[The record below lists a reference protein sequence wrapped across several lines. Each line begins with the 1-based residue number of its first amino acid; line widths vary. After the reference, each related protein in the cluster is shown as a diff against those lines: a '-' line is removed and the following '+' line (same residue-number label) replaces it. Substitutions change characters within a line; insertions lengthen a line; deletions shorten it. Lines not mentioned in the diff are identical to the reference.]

1 MQASKPQISIIIEWE
16 NVKLSEM
23 GRCRE
28 MLREMA
34 KQIPDYFDKQGGVSD
49 SSPVPAAEI
58 LILYDAGAFDGG
70 FIEDIVATEIPR
82 TTRHCQWR
90 IIAAGSEGYYGLK
103 NIGSRQAQGEVLL
116 FIDSDLIPESGWIDS
131 MLSPFSDPEV
141 KVVAGHA
148 YVTPDDMLSRTFAL
162 TWFFPLRA
170 TEARISPAKG
180 FFANSVAFRREVFL
194 AHPYEV
200 IPGASRGACRLLA
213 KKLAAERIPIISNTG
228 AQASHPPPNGLKHF
242 LMRGLVQGRDDL
254 LMNQTE
260 QRAGKGTIFHSIARI
275 GKWQLKAFR
284 RIVFQ
289 RGTVGLPLYQ
299 VPFALFIAGIYGF
312 LFFTGDIATRLF
324 PAFMKSNFH
333 L

>member
-1 MQASKPQISIIIEWE
+1 MPAAKPQISIIIEWE

-23 GRCRE
+23 DRCRE
-28 MLREMA
+28 MLRAMA
-34 KQIPDYFDKQGGVSD
+34 KQIPEYFDKQPGVSASD
-49 SSPVPAAEI
+49 PVPAAEI

-70 FIEDIVATEIPR
+70 FIEDIVANEFPK
-82 TTRHCQWR
+82 TTRHCHWR

-103 NIGSRQAQGEVLL
+103 NIGSRQAQGEVLV
-116 FIDSDLIPESGWIDS
+116 FIDSDLIPEEKWLEN
-131 MLSPFSDPEV
+131 MLSPMKDPAV

-170 TEARISPAKG
+170 KEAKMSPAKG
-180 FFANSVAFRREVFL
+180 FFANSVAFQRDVFL

-213 KKLAAERIPIISNTG
+213 KKLAAEGVQILSNTG

-242 LMRGLVQGRDDL
+242 LMRAVVQGRDDL

-260 QRAGKGTIFHSIARI
+260 QRAGKGSIFHSIARI
-275 GKWQLKAFR
+275 GKWQLKALR
-284 RIVFQ
+284 RILLQ
-289 RGTVGLPLYQ
+289 HNSVGMPFYQ
-299 VPFALFIAGIYGF
+299 VPFALFIASVYGF
-312 LFFTGDIATRLF
+312 LFFMGDIATRLF
-324 PAFMKSNFH
+324 PARMKASLH
-333 L
+333 I

>member
-1 MQASKPQISIIIEWE
+1 MQVAKPKISIIIEWE

-23 GRCRE
+23 DRCRE
-28 MLREMA
+28 MLRAMA
-34 KQIPDYFDKQGGVSD
+34 IQIPEYFDKQANTSSSD
-49 SSPVPAAEI
+49 TVPSAEI

-82 TTRHCQWR
+82 GTRHCQWR

-103 NIGSRQAQGEVLL
+103 NIGSREAQGDILV
-116 FIDSDLIPESGWIDS
+116 FIDSDLIPEPKWLEN
-131 MLSPFSDPEV
+131 MLSPMQNADC

-148 YVTPDDMLSRTFAL
+148 YVTPDDMMSRTFAL

-170 TEARISPAKG
+170 SEAKISPAKG

-213 KKLAAERIPIISNTG
+213 KKLAAEGVQIISNTG
-228 AQASHPPPNGLKHF
+228 AQASHPPPNGLSHF
-242 LMRGLVQGRDDL
+242 LLRAVVQGRDDL

-260 QRAGKGTIFHSIARI
+260 QRAGKGTIFHSISRI
-275 GKWQLKAFR
+275 GKWQLKALR
-284 RIVFQ
+284 RILFQ
-289 RGTVGLPLYQ
+289 HGTVGMPFYQ
-299 VPFALFIAGIYGF
+299 VPFAMFIASVYGF
-312 LFFTGDIATRLF
+312 LFFMGDIATRLF
-324 PAFMKSNFH
+324 PKRMKSSLH
-333 L
+333 I

>member
-1 MQASKPQISIIIEWE
+1 MQVTKPRISIIIEWE

-23 GRCRE
+23 DRCRE
-28 MLREMA
+28 MLRAMA
-34 KQIPDYFDKQGGVSD
+34 KQIPEYFDKQGVPESAET
-49 SSPVPAAEI
+49 PAAEI
-58 LILYDAGAFDGG
+58 LILYDSGAFDGG

-103 NIGSRQAQGEVLL
+103 NIGSQQARGEVLV
-116 FIDSDLIPESGWIDS
+116 FIDSDLIPEDKWLEN
-131 MLSPFSDPEV
+131 MLSPMQGSDV

-170 TEARISPAKG
+170 TEAKLSPAKG
-180 FFANSVAFRREVFL
+180 FFANSVAFQRDVFL
-194 AHPYEV
+194 KHPYEV

-213 KKLAAERIPIISNTG
+213 KKLKAEGVQMISNTG

-242 LMRGLVQGRDDL
+242 LLRAVVQGRDDL

-260 QRAGKGTIFHSIARI
+260 QRAGKDTIFHSIARI
-275 GKWQLKAFR
+275 GKWQLKALR
-284 RIVFQ
+284 QIVF
-289 RGTVGLPLYQ
+289 RHGSVGMPFYQ
-299 VPFALFIAGIYGF
+299 VPFAMFIAGVYGF
-312 LFFTGDIATRLF
+312 LFLMGDLATRLF
-324 PAFMKSNFH
+324 PARMKASLH
-333 L
+333 I

>member
-1 MQASKPQISIIIEWE
+1 MQASKPKISIIIEWE

-23 GRCRE
+23 DRCRA

-34 KQIPDYFDKQGGVSD
+34 KQIPEYFDKQQVME
-49 SSPVPAAEI
+49 SPESVPAAEI

-70 FIEDIVATEIPR
+70 FIKEIVEAEIPR
-82 TTRHCQWR
+82 STRHCQWR

-103 NIGSRQAQGEVLL
+103 NIGSREAQGDILL
-116 FIDSDLIPESGWIDS
+116 FIDSDLIPEPKWIEN
-131 MLSPFSDPEV
+131 MLSPMQNPEV

-170 TEARISPAKG
+170 KQAVISPAKG

-213 KKLAAERIPIISNTG
+213 KKLIAEGVQILSNTG
-228 AQASHPPPNGLKHF
+228 AQASHPPPNGLRHF
-242 LMRGLVQGRDDL
+242 LIRAVVQGRDDL

-260 QRAGKGTIFHSIARI
+260 QRAGKGSIFHSIARI
-275 GKWQLKAFR
+275 GKWQLKAWR
-284 RIVFQ
+284 RILFGF
-289 RGTVGLPLYQ
+289 RTVDLPFYQ
-299 VPFALFIAGIYGF
+299 VPFAFFIASIYGF
-312 LFFTGDIATRLF
+312 LFFSGDLATRLF
-324 PAFMKSNFH
+324 PERMKASLH
-333 L
+333 I